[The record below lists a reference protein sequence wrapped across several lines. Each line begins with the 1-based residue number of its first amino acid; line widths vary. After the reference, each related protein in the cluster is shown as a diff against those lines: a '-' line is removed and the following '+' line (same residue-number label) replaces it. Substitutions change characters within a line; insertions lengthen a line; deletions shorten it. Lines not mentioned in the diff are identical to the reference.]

1 MICTAS
7 RENLG
12 FESPSL
18 VRVSREGVK
27 LRVGVQ
33 HGQSESLCGQCKRWN
48 LNATAADA
56 NALTSSGADRLHRAA
71 RYPFK
76 IDGSINSLF

>member
-18 VRVSREGVK
+18 VGVSREGVK
-27 LRVGVQ
+27 LRVAVQ

-48 LNATAADA
+48 ATAADA
-56 NALTSSGADRLHRAA
+56 NALTSSWADRLYRAA